1 MEIKAAELCVLYREK
16 YPQVFTQNCN
26 HLHIYG
32 KKHSRAN
39 AESGNDYLK
48 IQMKHSKGLP
58 NKQKTLMDM
67 TVLLPFLQA
76 ATYLPRNILTYYF
89 QVFSPLL
96 FQCCP
101 PLSSSLYLSFSPS
114 ETFLTALQFLLRG
127 KGWLSHMLVSVLTN
141 QQPLEISNHIWRSG

>member
-58 NKQKTLMDM
+58 NKQNLDGCDSAVT
-67 TVLLPFLQA
+67 
-76 ATYLPRNILTYYF
+76 I
-89 QVFSPLL
+89 
-96 FQCCP
+96 
-101 PLSSSLYLSFSPS
+101 SS
-114 ETFLTALQFLLRG
+114 G
-127 KGWLSHMLVSVLTN
+127 CD
-141 QQPLEISNHIWRSG
+141 IRS

>member
-16 YPQVFTQNCN
+16 YPQVFTLNCN

-58 NKQKTLMDM
+58 NKQKTLMAM

-76 ATYLPRNILTYYF
+76 ATHLPRNILTYYF
-89 QVFSPLL
+89 QVFSPCCFSAALHSLL
-96 FQCCP
+96 PCI
-101 PLSSSLYLSFSPS
+101 LV
-114 ETFLTALQFLLRG
+114 FLLQRPF
-127 KGWLSHMLVSVLTN
+127 LLHCNSC
-141 QQPLEISNHIWRSG
+141 